1 MVSIETPPS
10 TPPSLQRTS
19 WTSAND
25 TSFFPS
31 LNHSALLLSLLKAPL
46 VYTIGLYAAVYI
58 YIYIPSSTLKYPFGA
73 GRISFM
79 SMFCLFFLFS
89 FRFNGILATFYLTSL
104 FPRRGP
110 KQMIV
115 QQFFTFGQSIKL
127 NQFSSLNALAICFVF
142 LLSYTVSVFVFC
154 FWNENETVDMSTKTY
169 PPFEWNTRKLTP
181 FFLKKKT
188 VWRWLAATWTVQTST
203 CASLHRVQPVNINIS
218 DINFIL
224 FGGLVS
230 LPSIHLSKCW
240 ASWNTPPPQKI
251 KTVPPF
257 FFF

>member
-1 MVSIETPPS
+1 MLWWLSIETPPS

-127 NQFSSLNALAICFVF
+127 NQFSSLNVLAICFF
-142 LLSYTVSVFVFC
+142 LIVIYGLSFRVLFLKRERNSWHEHKNISTLWMKY
-154 FWNENETVDMSTKTY
+154 TKTDTI
-169 PPFEWNTRKLTP
+169 FFKKENRLTMIGCDMNS
-181 FFLKKKT
+181 
-188 VWRWLAATWTVQTST
+188 A
-203 CASLHRVQPVNINIS
+203 NINMR
-218 DINFIL
+218 FT
-224 FGGLVS
+224 
-230 LPSIHLSKCW
+230 
-240 ASWNTPPPQKI
+240 ASCATGEY
-251 KTVPPF
+251 
-257 FFF
+257 

>member
-240 ASWNTPPPQKI
+240 ASWNTPPPQK
-251 KTVPPF
+251 
-257 FFF
+257 

>member
-1 MVSIETPPS
+1 MLWWLSIETPPS

-142 LLSYTVSVFVFC
+142 ETRTKQLTWAQKHIHPL
-154 FWNENETVDMSTKTY
+154 NEIHEN
-169 PPFEWNTRKLTP
+169 WHH
-181 FFLKKKT
+181 FF
-188 VWRWLAATWTVQTST
+188 
-203 CASLHRVQPVNINIS
+203 
-218 DINFIL
+218 
-224 FGGLVS
+224 
-230 LPSIHLSKCW
+230 
-240 ASWNTPPPQKI
+240 
-251 KTVPPF
+251 
-257 FFF
+257 